1 MIVLVRLNEGVSPE
15 DYERWVLESYAP
27 AVMDLPS
34 VSDWRNHR
42 VDGLLGSDEGPPY
55 GYVVT
60 LEVADLGRLGEDM
73 AAERMRGLLSEVHGY
88 AGGTPVMAGGVGRR
102 RGGKIGPLSGGG
114 SCSPSCTGTRRLRS

>member
-1 MIVLVRLNEGVSPE
+1 MAKIIVVAGCKTGVSPE

-27 AVMDLPS
+27 AVTELPS

-42 VDGLLGSDEGPPY
+42 VGGLLGSDERTPY

-73 AAERMRGLLSEVHGY
+73 AAERMRELLSELHGY
-88 AGGTPVMAGGVGRR
+88 AEVTQLLAERFV
-102 RGGKIGPLSGGG
+102 
-114 SCSPSCTGTRRLRS
+114 

>member
-1 MIVLVRLNEGVSPE
+1 MIVLVRLREGVSPE

-27 AVMDLPS
+27 AVTELPS

-42 VDGLLGSDEGPPY
+42 VGGLLGSDEGPPY

-73 AAERMRGLLSEVHGY
+73 AAERMRELLSELHGY
-88 AGGTPVMAGGVGRR
+88 AEVTQLMAERFV
-102 RGGKIGPLSGGG
+102 
-114 SCSPSCTGTRRLRS
+114 